1 VNSEEHVF
9 RAESGRLVTALT
21 RIFGLANLALV
32 EDVVQDTFCT
42 ALQVWRLRGV
52 PENPSA
58 WLMKA
63 AKNRAIDLLRRERR
77 MQQLLPE
84 LGNVLQSEWTLVPTI
99 NGAFA
104 LETIED
110 DLLRMMFSCCSPKL
124 PEATQLALTLNVVC
138 GFSAGEVAS
147 ALLCRRPAIEKRI
160 ARGKRELAVSKHL
173 FDLADAE
180 FPNRLASVQR
190 AIYLLFNEGYHGSA
204 QAAVRVELCREAMR
218 LGSLLLDIELVAT
231 PASRALYA
239 LMLLHAARLPA
250 RLDGD
255 RNLVPLADQDR
266 SRWDDR
272 FIERGLAQLELAA
285 HGGEVSVYHLEAAI
299 AAAHCTAR
307 SVDATDWKQVVW
319 LYDQLVRLVPSP
331 VVALNRAIAVAYRDG
346 PQRGVAEMEAI
357 SDRDRLAAYPFYEA
371 AIGELELRVGNRSR
385 ARSHFEAAVALARN
399 PTERRH
405 FQARADASAE
415 PL

>member
-1 VNSEEHVF
+1 
-9 RAESGRLVTALT
+9 
-21 RIFGLANLALV
+21 
-32 EDVVQDTFCT
+32 
-42 ALQVWRLRGV
+42 VWRLRGV

-63 AKNRAIDLLRRERR
+63 AKNRAVDLLRRERR

-160 ARGKRELAVSKHL
+160 ARGKRELAASKHL

-180 FPNRLASVQR
+180 FSNRLANVQR

-231 PASRALYA
+231 PASHALYA

-250 RLDGD
+250 RLDGAG
-255 RNLVPLADQDR
+255 NLVPLADQDR

-285 HGGEVSVYHLEAAI
+285 HGGDVSAYHLEAAI

-307 SVDATDWKQVVW
+307 SVEATDWTQVVW

-346 PQRGVAEMEAI
+346 PQRGVAEMSAI
-357 SDRDRLAAYPFYEA
+357 RDRDRLAAYPFYEA
-371 AIGELELRVGNRSR
+371 AIGELELRAGNRSR
-385 ARSHFEAAVALARN
+385 ARSHFEAALALARN

-405 FQARADASAE
+405 FQARADASTE